1 MEDNEVTI
9 RNWIRLFFS
18 TLFLGG
24 FVTAIL
30 GIIVR
35 WNEFAPLFSNMEIG
49 RIISTF
55 VWFIFVGFTFSVIS
69 QMGFFAYLTVHQFGL
84 RMFRSLWN
92 PVQLLVIAIVLF
104 DLIYFRFKAFAGE
117 EESLLPYIILAI
129 FIFVVGIVVA
139 FFKNKQAKQ
148 NTFVSALFFMV
159 VVTVL
164 EWLPVLQV
172 NASKWLYLML
182 FALLACNAY
191 QLLMLPKY
199 NARSVKDKGNG
210 KTSVN

>member
-1 MEDNEVTI
+1 MTI

>member
-1 MEDNEVTI
+1 VTI

-35 WNEFAPLFSNMEIG
+35 WNEFAPLFTNMEIG

-129 FIFVVGIVVA
+129 FIFVVGVVVA
-139 FFKNKQAKQ
+139 FFKNKQSQQ
-148 NTFVSALFFMV
+148 NTYVSALFFMV

-199 NARSVKDKGNG
+199 NTRSVKGKGNG
-210 KTSVN
+210 KASIN